1 MTRPSLVARQCPRL
15 TLAAVL
21 TIAPAA
27 LDAQQQ
33 RADSTPPRTTSLDAV
48 VVSATRTEQALK
60 SLPMHVVILGETK
73 LAETSAQTV
82 PDLLRAVPGFTTRD
96 FQSGL
101 VAGPSQSIVSFRGLG
116 GSSAGRALVLL
127 DGIPA
132 GDPFSGWL
140 DWGRIPL
147 LLLQSAEVVRGG
159 SSTVWGSRSLGGVV
173 NLRTIDPHRDGA
185 TLMIEGGSLGTY
197 HGTGMASARSGNA
210 SVALGG
216 DFWNTDGFVITRK
229 DQAGP
234 VDEPAATTNRALSAK
249 TTWDASPALQL
260 WAAGGV
266 FAGGERPLRT
276 EDFQTFNEGR
286 GGLRW
291 LSPRGGILTAALF
304 GNHRTS
310 EGNSYTIDA
319 ARTTETPQRH
329 SSSPAHSIGLSTQ
342 WTQMAFEHHQLTA
355 GVDVSRAVGAFS
367 ERFTYV
373 SGSPTREREVGGV
386 QRIAGLFVQ
395 DAADL
400 GAGVRLVA
408 SVRGDRVWNV
418 DGTRV
423 LRAID
428 SGTQLSDSTFNDR
441 ATSQLTYSLGVRHQL
456 VPWLAWRASA
466 YDAFRTPSMYELY
479 FARFSSKG
487 TVTEANAQLEAERLR
502 GIEGGFDVTPNAS
515 LLGRVTV
522 YRSRVTSPIMD
533 VTIATAGA
541 TAQVIDP
548 CGLMPAKQTCGQRRN
563 VPGLLSSG
571 VESEIEWQATDVW
584 KFGGGYAFS
593 PTRVIAPGQPVDGN
607 WAIRAARH
615 TVTSSIAFDAPRWVS
630 AALEARHIGARFDDD
645 LNEVQLDQFWLIGFR
660 VNRAI
665 GRGLTAHVKVEN
677 LLDKE
682 FEVARTRSGLADM
695 GAPRWITAGVR
706 AAW

>member
-1 MTRPSLVARQCPRL
+1 MTRLPLTARRMMGVAL
-15 TLAAVL
+15 TSTLAAV
-21 TIAPAA
+21 PAA
-27 LDAQQQ
+27 LSAQQ
-33 RADSTPPRTTSLDAV
+33 RADSTPPAPTSLDAM

-60 SLPMHVVILGETK
+60 SLPMHVVVLDATK
-73 LAETSAQTV
+73 LTASAAQTV

-173 NLRTIDPHRDGA
+173 NLRTIDPRRDGA
-185 TLMIEGGSLGTY
+185 QLMIEGGSRGTY
-197 HGTGMASARSGNA
+197 HGTGMASAHRGAA
-210 SVALGG
+210 SIALGG
-216 DFWNTDGFVITRK
+216 DFWNTDGFVIARK

-234 VDEPAATTNRALSAK
+234 VDRPLATTNRALSGKA
-249 TTWDASPALQL
+249 TWDATSALQL
-260 WAAGGV
+260 WAAGGT
-266 FAGGERPLRT
+266 FTGGERPLRT
-276 EDFQTFNEGR
+276 EDYQTFNEGR
-286 GGLRW
+286 GGARW
-291 LSPRGGILTAALF
+291 LAPSGGVLTAALF

-329 SSSPAHSIGLSTQ
+329 SSSPAHSTGLSLL
-342 WTQMAFEHHQLTA
+342 WTQMALERHQLSA
-355 GVDVSRAVGAFS
+355 GVDVSSAEGTFS
-367 ERFTYV
+367 EKFTYV
-373 SGSPTREREVGGV
+373 SGQTTREREVGGT

-400 GAGVRLVA
+400 GGGVHLVA
-408 SVRGDRVWNV
+408 SLRGDRVWNV
-418 DGTRV
+418 DGSRI
-423 LRAID
+423 LRDLAA
-428 SGTQLSDSTFNDR
+428 GTDLSDSTFSDR
-441 ATSQLTYSLGVRHQL
+441 TTSQLTYSLGLRHQIAA
-456 VPWLAWRASA
+456 WLGWRASV

-479 FARFSSKG
+479 FARFSSRG
-487 TVTEANAQLEAERLR
+487 TVTEANAQLDAERLR
-502 GIEGGFDVTPNAS
+502 GIEGGFDVTPTAS
-515 LLGRVTV
+515 LLGRVTLF
-522 YRSRVTSPIMD
+522 RNRVTSPIMD
-533 VTIATAGA
+533 VTVGTAGT

-548 CGLMPAKQTCGQRRN
+548 CGLMPARQTCSQRRN

-571 VESEIEWQATDVW
+571 VEAEVEWHPTAMWTV
-584 KFGGGYAFS
+584 GSGYAFS

-607 WAIRAARH
+607 TAIRAAKH
-615 TVTSSIAFDAPRWVS
+615 TVSSTISFDAPRWASVS
-630 AALEARHIGARFDDD
+630 FEARHIGARYDDD
-645 LNEVQLDQFWLIGFR
+645 LNDVQLDAFWLIGLR
-660 VNRAI
+660 VNRTI
-665 GRGLTAHVKVEN
+665 GHGLTVHLKVEN

-682 FEVARTRSGLADM
+682 FEIARTRAGLADM
-695 GAPRWITAGVR
+695 GAPRWITAGIR